1 MKMEIGKYAV
11 LGLLLFCNFALGQ
24 DMKILINQ
32 IGYEQNAPKRAI
44 VLGHKGD
51 QVTTF
56 KVIDNQS
63 TGEVLSGNAVE
74 VGPVDQWKDWN
85 FWTIDF
91 SQLRTEG
98 TFLLE
103 CQANRGP
110 IRSFP
115 FLIQNDLLE
124 RNTISNVIYYFKGQ
138 RCSGLLDKADHNLK
152 FEDSPTAATAD
163 LHGGWYDA
171 TGDYGKHLSHLS
183 FSIYFN
189 PQQIPFTDW
198 TLFKTYELLK
208 ARDTSPDKNF
218 RQYKR
223 RLLDEALF
231 GANYLVRSKNP
242 KGSFFRSVDGPG
254 GEKAPE
260 DRRVSKEVKGFAVHA
275 VVTNNPLRVADI
287 TQISSTFDYEI
298 GFRNGGGMAIAALA
312 VASTYHIDGDFSN
325 AQYLQTAK
333 DAFDFLQ
340 KNNIQYTN
348 DGKENIVDDY
358 CVLMAATELFRAT
371 KSSQYKQVADQR
383 GANMLA
389 RLTSSGYWRADDKD
403 RPFFHAADAGM
414 PVVAL
419 LNYYDI
425 ADATIQPQILKA
437 VKKSLEFELATT
449 AEVPNPFGYARQL
462 VQSIGGNRRTAFFFP
477 HDTEAAPWWQGEN
490 ARLASLASA
499 ARMAAGYF
507 KDDAAFQK
515 KLEIYAWDQLNWIL
529 GLNPFDT
536 CMLQGS
542 GRNNTA
548 YMFFKSYEYTNAP
561 GGICNGITGG
571 VTNPHDIDFNLGF
584 AETHRDDDWRWGEQ
598 WLPHATWYLFAV
610 CLGH

>member
-1 MKMEIGKYAV
+1 
-11 LGLLLFCNFALGQ
+11 
-24 DMKILINQ
+24 MKILINQ
-32 IGYEQNAPKRAI
+32 IGCEQNGPKRAI

-51 QVTTF
+51 EVTGF
-56 KVIDNQS
+56 KIIDSQ
-63 TGEVLSGNAVE
+63 TGSEAVSGATVA
-74 VGPVDQWKDWN
+74 VGPVDQWKDWL
-85 FWTIDF
+85 FWTVDF

-98 TFLLE
+98 TYLLE
-103 CQANRGP
+103 CQTNRGP

-115 FLIQNDLLE
+115 FLVQNDLLE

-138 RCSGLLDKADHNLK
+138 RCSGLLDKADRNLP
-152 FEDSPTAATAD
+152 FEDATGGATAD

-171 TGDYGKHLSHLS
+171 TGDTGKHLSHLS

-231 GANYLVRSKNP
+231 GADYLVRSKNP
-242 KGSFFRSVDGPG
+242 KGSFYRSVDGPG
-254 GEKAPE
+254 GEKAPA

-275 VVTNNPLRVADI
+275 VVTKNPLRVADT
-287 TQISSTFDYEI
+287 TQISPTFDYEI

-312 VASTYHIDGDFSN
+312 VASTYDVSGEFSN

-340 KNNIQYTN
+340 KNNIQYAN

-371 KSSQYKQVADQR
+371 KSAQYKQIADQR
-383 GANMLA
+383 AANMLG
-389 RLTSSGYWRADDKD
+389 RLTSAGYWRADDKD

-414 PVVAL
+414 PVMAL

-425 ADATIQPQILKA
+425 ADSATRPRILEA

-449 AEVPNPFGYARQL
+449 SEVSNPFGYARQL
-462 VQSIGGNRRTAFFFP
+462 VQSTDGNRRTAFFFP

-490 ARLASLASA
+490 ARLASLAAA
-499 ARMAAGYF
+499 ARMASGYF
-507 KDDAAFQK
+507 KDDAPFQQ
-515 KLEIYAWDQLNWIL
+515 KLETYAWDQLNWIL

-548 YMFFKSYEYTNAP
+548 YMFFNSYEYTNAP

-571 VTNPHDIDFNLGF
+571 LTNPHDIDFDVGF

-598 WLPHATWYLFAV
+598 WLPHATWYLLAV